1 MTASRDPERLIRAFL
16 DEGPTDLSDRTYDA
30 VRSHIDRTRQ
40 RLVIGPWREPRMS
53 NIARFAIA
61 AAAVLVV
68 AVVGYSL
75 LPGPG
80 GSGGPSPTPSPT
92 PTTAASPT
100 ATPQPTGPVAL
111 PLGPVPAGTYVAHPF
126 LAPNDSI
133 GFQLTLPA
141 GWEAGGPAGR
151 APVGVGPT
159 SGYEGPDGMSMGFLT
174 VTSLES
180 DPCNWKEGADIEV
193 GPTVDDL
200 ATALAANPGYETTVP
215 ADVTLGGFSGK
226 RIDVQV
232 PADLDLATCDA
243 GQFWVWASGDGQAIY
258 AQGPEGRF
266 HLWILDVEGSRVLVM
281 THDFP
286 GTPTDDQAELQ
297 AVVDSIQ
304 IEP

>member
-40 RLVIGPWREPRMS
+40 RVVIGPWREPRMS
-53 NIARFAIA
+53 NLARIAIS

-68 AVVGYSL
+68 AVVGFNL
-75 LPGPG
+75 LPGDG
-80 GSGGPSPTPSPT
+80 GLGGPGHSSTPPATAAPT
-92 PTTAASPT
+92 PTPA
-100 ATPQPTGPVAL
+100 GPVDLTAG
-111 PLGPVPAGTYVAHPF
+111 PLPAGTYIAHPF
-126 LAPNDSI
+126 FAPNQSI
-133 GFQLTLPA
+133 GFQLALPT

-151 APVGVGPT
+151 PPVGVAPT
-159 SGYEGPDGMSMGFLT
+159 TGFEGPDGMSMGFLT
-174 VTSLES
+174 VTTLAG
-180 DPCNWKEGADIEV
+180 DPCRWNEAIDIEV
-193 GPTVDDL
+193 GPTVDNL
-200 ATALAANPGYETTVP
+200 VTALTANPGYETNDP

-232 PADLDLATCDA
+232 PADLDLATCSQ
-243 GQFWVWASGDGQAIY
+243 GQFWVWNLGDGQTIY

-286 GTPTDDQAELQ
+286 GTPPDDQAELQ
-297 AVVDSIQ
+297 AIVDSIS

>member
-16 DEGPTDLSDRTYDA
+16 DEGPTDLPDRTYDA

-40 RLVIGPWREPRMS
+40 RVVIGPWREPRMS

-68 AVVGYSL
+68 AVVGYNF
-75 LPGPG
+75 LP
-80 GSGGPSPTPSPT
+80 GSGGPGGPGPSQ
-92 PTTAASPT
+92 SPT
-100 ATPQPTGPVAL
+100 ATALPTATPTPAPTGPVAL
-111 PLGPVPAGTYVAHPF
+111 PTGPVPAGTYVAHPF

-133 GFQLTLPA
+133 GFRFALPD
-141 GWEAGGPAGR
+141 GWEAGGPSGR
-151 APVGVGPT
+151 PPVGFAPT
-159 SGYEGPDGMSMGFLT
+159 TGFSGPDGMSMGFLT
-174 VTSLES
+174 VTILEG
-180 DPCNWKEGADIEV
+180 DPCNWNQAGDIEV

-200 ATALAANPGYETTVP
+200 ATALAAHPGYETTAP

-232 PADLDLATCDA
+232 PADLDLATCDD
-243 GQFWVWASGDGQAIY
+243 GQFWVWAVGDGQTLY

-266 HLWILDVEGSRVLVM
+266 HLWILDVQGRRVIVM

-286 GTPTDDQAELQ
+286 GTPPDDLAELQ
-297 AVVDSIQ
+297 AIVDSIS